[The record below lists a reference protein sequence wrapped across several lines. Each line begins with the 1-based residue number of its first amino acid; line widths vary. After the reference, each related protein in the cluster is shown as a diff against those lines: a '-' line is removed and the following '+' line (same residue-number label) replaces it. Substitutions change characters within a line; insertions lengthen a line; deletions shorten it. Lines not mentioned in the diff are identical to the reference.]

1 MVGILTFLGDGTTP
15 GETLFQWGARVTP
28 GHIVV
33 QGKGVSCT
41 VSVYHMDCHRL
52 NCFKLKKD

>member
-15 GETLFQWGARVTP
+15 GETLFQWGARATP

-41 VSVYHMDCHRL
+41 
-52 NCFKLKKD
+52 

>member
-41 VSVYHMDCHRL
+41 
-52 NCFKLKKD
+52 